1 MLSIRTLSI
10 ADVADV
16 LAINRAA
23 RPNVA
28 PLDAAELGRLR
39 SLASDTVVILDDDA
53 VIGYALV
60 FPDDAA
66 YDGEEFLALRT
77 LVPRPF
83 TYVDQVAV
91 RPSARG
97 MGVGRRLYRH
107 VEQAALARGAT
118 CLCCEVNLAP
128 PNPASSA
135 FHERLGFRSIGRL
148 STTDG
153 REVDLLAKR
162 LSGAA

>member
-1 MLSIRTLSI
+1 VQVIRALTD
-10 ADVADV
+10 ADGAQV
-16 LAINRAA
+16 LALNRAA

-28 PLDAAELGRLR
+28 PLDSAELARLQTP
-39 SLASDTVVILDDDA
+39 SNGHVVIVEDGA
-53 VIGYALV
+53 VLGYALV

-66 YDGEEFLALRT
+66 YDGEEFRVLRT
-77 LVPRPF
+77 RVPRPF

-91 RPSARG
+91 HPPAHR
-97 MGVGRRLYRH
+97 MGIGRRLYRH

-135 FHERLGFRSIGRL
+135 FHERLGFRSVGRL